1 MNTAQRQ
8 DAREYAQWRI
18 ANGHDP
24 KGLVHIMY
32 YPADYYAYDEKI
44 MGLSTPLPAGSS
56 LSGYTEQ
63 YYTLEQLAG

>member
-18 ANGHDP
+18 SQGQDP

-32 YPADYYAYDEKI
+32 YPDNLYPNKI
-44 MGLSTPLPAGSS
+44 MGLSTALPAGSD
-56 LSGYTEQ
+56 LSGYIER
-63 YYTLEQLAG
+63 YYTLEQLAL